1 MKHDSS
7 VLLELSKKKTNHT
20 LPIVT
25 DMMGGNRLFL
35 SNGILQYTYIFK
47 CAYVLQGV
55 TILHFKT
62 VFNCLELCWFSA
74 FLKEIRTHWY
84 YSQILAYTW
93 ENNVAL

>member
-47 CAYVLQGV
+47 CAYVL
-55 TILHFKT
+55 
-62 VFNCLELCWFSA
+62 
-74 FLKEIRTHWY
+74 
-84 YSQILAYTW
+84 
-93 ENNVAL
+93 

>member
-7 VLLELSKKKTNHT
+7 VLLLSCQKKKQHT

-47 CAYVLQGV
+47 CAYVL
-55 TILHFKT
+55 
-62 VFNCLELCWFSA
+62 
-74 FLKEIRTHWY
+74 
-84 YSQILAYTW
+84 
-93 ENNVAL
+93 